1 MNMENDSMKDVYD
14 LLDKFTEISKKLA
27 FKHPYLV
34 VIAMHEYFRNIWPND
49 PIIEEK
55 LADDKLESII
65 LCLKNCLNLLS
76 SAEKIGSYFTS
87 KELLTKFKNLDE
99 KGEKDHSQTQTVYGK
114 LWKSL
119 DDNYLIQD
127 TKNIL
132 INLFEQNG
140 MNVNIL
146 KDKKVLDMGCGSGRF
161 TIALAQL
168 GVKNV
173 IGVDLGE
180 GGIKIG
186 EKQSKDLDLKN
197 IQFMKESV
205 LSLPFE
211 DETFDFVF
219 SKGVLHHTGQLE
231 NGLEEFHRVLKP
243 GGNGFLYLYGSGGLF
258 WNSRKKMREVMK
270 DIPMNYTLGVLDTI
284 GMPSQRYI
292 FADSWY
298 VPIEEHVERKWLE
311 EFLLNK
317 FSKITKV
324 ENSGESTIQSMS
336 NLPYSNELWGDGE
349 LRYFLT
355 K

>member
-1 MNMENDSMKDVYD
+1 
-14 LLDKFTEISKKLA
+14 
-27 FKHPYLV
+27 
-34 VIAMHEYFRNIWPND
+34 
-49 PIIEEK
+49 
-55 LADDKLESII
+55 
-65 LCLKNCLNLLS
+65 
-76 SAEKIGSYFTS
+76 
-87 KELLTKFKNLDE
+87 
-99 KGEKDHSQTQTVYGK
+99 
-114 LWKSL
+114 
-119 DDNYLIQD
+119 
-127 TKNIL
+127 
-132 INLFEQNG
+132 

-146 KDKKVLDMGCGSGRF
+146 KDKIVLDMGCGSGRF

-231 NGLEEFHRVLKP
+231 NGLKEFHRVLKS
-243 GGNGFLYLYGSGGLF
+243 GGSGFLYLYGSGGLF

-284 GMPSQRYI
+284 GMPSQRYV

>member
-34 VIAMHEYFRNIWPND
+34 IIAMHEYFRNIWPND

-140 MNVNIL
+140 MNVDIL
-146 KDKKVLDMGCGSGRF
+146 KDKIVLDMGCGSGRF

-205 LSLPFE
+205 
-211 DETFDFVF
+211 
-219 SKGVLHHTGQLE
+219 
-231 NGLEEFHRVLKP
+231 
-243 GGNGFLYLYGSGGLF
+243 
-258 WNSRKKMREVMK
+258 
-270 DIPMNYTLGVLDTI
+270 
-284 GMPSQRYI
+284 
-292 FADSWY
+292 
-298 VPIEEHVERKWLE
+298 
-311 EFLLNK
+311 
-317 FSKITKV
+317 
-324 ENSGESTIQSMS
+324 
-336 NLPYSNELWGDGE
+336 
-349 LRYFLT
+349 
-355 K
+355 